1 MSTYVFGS
9 ASGAKIEREFPI
21 GTAPASVTEKG
32 VMFER
37 VYTVPTIRQLSP
49 MDRGDRPSIS
59 HQLPRYYGFGQ
70 RETCWKERMAQL
82 GLEDTPHRRKQV
94 TKANLGPKPR
104 DIDRRSREA
113 AAKAGALDRFDK
125 KGRVMARSKSQA
137 RENVSRG
144 RDMGDTLDWQ

>member
-1 MSTYVFGS
+1 M
-9 ASGAKIEREFPI
+9 
-21 GTAPASVTEKG
+21 
-32 VMFER
+32 
-37 VYTVPTIRQLSP
+37 Q
-49 MDRGDRPSIS
+49 
-59 HQLPRYYGFGQ
+59 
-70 RETCWKERMAQL
+70 QL

-104 DIDRRSREA
+104 EIDRRSREA

-125 KGRVMARSKSQA
+125 KGRVMAKSKSQA

>member
-1 MSTYVFGS
+1 MSTFVYRSKDGEVL
-9 ASGAKIEREFPI
+9 ERDYPI
-21 GTAPASVTEKG
+21 GKAPKTVRKG
-32 VMFER
+32 VIRFDR
-37 VYTVPTIRQLSP
+37 VYTVPTVRQLSP

-70 RETCWKERMAQL
+70 RETCWKERMQQL
-82 GLEDTPHRRKQV
+82 GLEDTPMRRKQV

-104 DIDRRSREA
+104 EIDRRSREA

-125 KGRVMARSKSQA
+125 KGRVMAKSKSQA